1 MKILFPVVRYSKVSS
16 VLAPLVKNMCKMFK
30 AEVHVL
36 RVEPLTDQYLEMR
49 VKDAREWLDEFV
61 DRYFKDCTI
70 ERAPVIPGDPAVEIL
85 KYIESH
91 EIDCVIIGTH
101 GRRGLGSILFGTV
114 AKDVVGKAPV
124 PVLSINP
131 FKMTKEF
138 KKRNAATIG
147 ELIAESDV
155 DSKAK

>member
-1 MKILFPVVRYSKVSS
+1 MKILFPVVRYSDVSW
-16 VLAPLVKNMCKMFK
+16 VLAPLVKNMAMMFK
-30 AEVHVL
+30 AEIHVL

-49 VKDAREWLDEFV
+49 VKDAKSWLDKFV
-61 DRYFKDCTI
+61 DRCLKGCTI

-85 KYIESH
+85 KYIDDH

-101 GRRGLGSILFGTV
+101 GRKGLGSILFGTV
-114 AKDVVGKAPV
+114 AKDIVGKAPV

-138 KKRNAATIG
+138 KKRNAANFSA
-147 ELIAESDV
+147 LIAESSIDPQE
-155 DSKAK
+155 